1 MYALR
6 NGIQRSVAPAA
17 RRMASAAAP
26 KNKLVPKVEPQKR
39 EKGPPAHRVVELRR
53 RRDVYQYNFKQSWF
67 SDPSTYPLI
76 AVMAAA
82 TTVCVGMS
90 TNALF
95 RYRGVKISSDKKNAI
110 MNEWDS
116 PVEAQTKITEVIT
129 RNPKAIHWASS
140 WKSLRHEGLG
150 VDHEEWKKQKE
161 AERK

>member
-26 KNKLVPKVEPQKR
+26 KNKLVP
-39 EKGPPAHRVVELRR
+39 
-53 RRDVYQYNFKQSWF
+53 DVYQYNFKQSWF

-90 TNALF
+90 ANALF